1 GSLPVRCRRR
11 HGPFAWGRLGFPC
24 PSPLKSQLPGI
35 LYPQPLSILSV
46 VPCVFVFSP
55 SQVLATHCLPG
66 TTASAD
72 FSFPVPF
79 RSRHGTRSAAAEKQ
93 ISRRKNS
100 FFSPAP
106 AAYTPS

>member
-1 GSLPVRCRRR
+1 QGSLPVSCRRR

-24 PSPLKSQLPGI
+24 RSPLKSQLPGI
-35 LYPQPLSILSV
+35 LYPQPLSNLPV

-72 FSFPVPF
+72 FCLPVPF
-79 RSRHGTRSAAAEKQ
+79 RYRHGSRSVAAERQ
-93 ISRRKNS
+93 ISRRKN
-100 FFSPAP
+100 FILSPR
-106 AAYTPS
+106 SCRIQ